1 MAGSNAPIQAI
12 QHVRRMRGGSQA
24 HLFRASDNH
33 FYVVKFQNNPQS
45 TRILAN
51 EFFGT
56 LLGRLLGLPMPEVQ
70 IIEVSEWL
78 IANTPELKIDL
89 GGISVPC
96 TSGLQFGSRYVTDPL
111 KQAVFDYLPHSM
123 LDRISNLNDFP
134 RVLAFDKWTNNNDGR
149 QAVFVKQPHSCLYSA
164 FFIDQ
169 GYCFNAGEWNFQD
182 SPLRGIYGHNAVYA
196 AVEGW
201 DSFEPALSRIEQIAL
216 PDLLNLS
223 TEIPREWYRNDRN
236 ALSDLLRTMHKRRTL
251 VREFISAFR
260 NSSRKPFPNWTV

>member
-1 MAGSNAPIQAI
+1 
-12 QHVRRMRGGSQA
+12 MRGGSQA

-56 LLGRLLGLPMPEVQ
+56 LLARLLGLPMPEVR

-78 IANTPELKIDL
+78 ITNTPELKIDAG

-96 TSGLQFGSRYVTDPL
+96 TSGLQFGSRYVADPL

-123 LDRISNLNDFP
+123 LHRISNLDDFP

-149 QAVFVKQPHSCLYSA
+149 QAVFVKQPKSRLYSA

-169 GYCFNAGEWNFQD
+169 GYCFNADQWNFQD
-182 SPLRGIYGHNAVYA
+182 SPLRGTYGHNAVYA
-196 AVEGW
+196 SVKGW
-201 DSFEPALSRIEQIAL
+201 DSFEPALSRIKQI
-216 PDLLNLS
+216 
-223 TEIPREWYRNDRN
+223 
-236 ALSDLLRTMHKRRTL
+236 ALSDLLNLTAELPATWYGNDLETLSRLTRTLHERRAL

-260 NSSRKPFPNWTV
+260 NSSRKPFPNWTA